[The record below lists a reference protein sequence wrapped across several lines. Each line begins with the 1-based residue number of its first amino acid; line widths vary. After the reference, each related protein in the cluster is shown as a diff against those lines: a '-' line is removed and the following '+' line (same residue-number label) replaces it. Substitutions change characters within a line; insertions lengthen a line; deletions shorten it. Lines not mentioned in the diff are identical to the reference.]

1 MASLRPLLT
10 ATVCVL
16 CLLQATG
23 TRAQNCDQGEDGSC
37 RSHWTHLWY
46 VWLILLTVFLLLV
59 CGVAASCVKCCRRS
73 KPQAP
78 TFASRPYEVTVI
90 AIDNDSSI
98 TPNSTL
104 QYISTGRNHMPLR
117 DPSQLILPPPSYSL
131 CTIDNPPTYEMALK
145 MAKAPETSDPKSGAE
160 NPNVNGA
167 PIPERIG
174 GPGSTDGTVAS
185 SASSSS

>member
-1 MASLRPLLT
+1 MASWRPLLT
-10 ATVCVL
+10 ATVCLL
-16 CLLQATG
+16 CLLQATV
-23 TRAQNCDQGEDGSC
+23 TRAQTCGQGEDDSC

-59 CGVAASCVKCCRRS
+59 CGVTASCIKCCRRS

-78 TFASRPYEVTVI
+78 TFANRPYEVTVI

-104 QYISTGRNHMPLR
+104 QYISTGRNHISLR
-117 DPSQLILPPPSYSL
+117 DPSQLTLPPPSYSV

-145 MAKAPETSDPKSGAE
+145 MAKAPETSDPTNGAE
-160 NPNVNGA
+160 NPNGNGA
-167 PIPERIG
+167 QIPQRIK
-174 GPGSTDGTVAS
+174 GPGPTDGTVAPS
-185 SASSSS
+185 SLASS